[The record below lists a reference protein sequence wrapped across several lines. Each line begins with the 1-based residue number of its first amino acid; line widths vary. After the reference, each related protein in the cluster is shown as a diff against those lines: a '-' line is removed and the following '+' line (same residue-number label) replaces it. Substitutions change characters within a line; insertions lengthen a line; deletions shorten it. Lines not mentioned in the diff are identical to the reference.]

1 MMDVD
6 IIGVGD
12 NSREYPLIFHIP
24 INLECGY
31 IFNNNKILLTPSGRV
46 KYRIIDRISGD
57 IVQEVDTADPQEA
70 ADVLA
75 DEESAAPGRQLYILQ
90 YDGKDKRWV
99 QVDVESIDPIIWESA
114 ECTVSARGNSL
125 GINIPSKTVRILGL
139 EKGDIVEIRIRKLSD

>member
-1 MMDVD
+1 M
-6 IIGVGD
+6 
-12 NSREYPLIFHIP
+12 
-24 INLECGY
+24 
-31 IFNNNKILLTPSGRV
+31 

-57 IVQEVDTADPQEA
+57 IIQEVDTADPQEA